1 MHIWTNNP
9 DGSRGSI
16 NLPISDYLVVM
27 RDDYRLRLIAG
38 KSWQK
43 EIFGLMVHD
52 GEIVVQLDPSDMARV
67 AREYRQQVDA
77 ALSDLARLINSGAG
91 LRSVQQKVEW
101 IKRYWSVTDVE
112 LTKFLT
118 EIETPIDFLRKAC
131 QPQVKPT
138 LAEVLKF
145 KVR

>member
-1 MHIWTNNP
+1 M
-9 DGSRGSI
+9 
-16 NLPISDYLVVM
+16 
-27 RDDYRLRLIAG
+27 
-38 KSWQK
+38 
-43 EIFGLMVHD
+43 
-52 GEIVVQLDPSDMARV
+52 VQLDPPDMARV

-77 ALSDLARLINSGAG
+77 VLSDLARLINSGAG
-91 LRSVQQKVEW
+91 LRSVQNKVEW
-101 IKRYWSVTDVE
+101 IKRYWQVTDAE

-118 EIETPIDFLRKAC
+118 EIETPIDLLRKAC